1 MTTPRRT
8 GAVYAGLTAKR
19 YFRLFPVIAALTLA
33 LTLVLGFYL
42 AKSVSKSV
50 EAEDKKIVKIALAGD
65 LDDSYLKIAVA
76 AIKDFDMT
84 KFSADFILMSED
96 EAKAKMRS
104 GELAAYLYMPEG
116 FMTKARHGEVG
127 EIKYVTA
134 SGSVSFGTQLASE
147 LIKAVSTLVVDA
159 QKATYGYED
168 VAMSTGLT
176 VDETLEKAE
185 DAVKRIVLSIVNR
198 GELFDVEETGFAGSR
213 TEEESIVF
221 GVLTAFLSLWGI
233 CCCSVASKKDIPL
246 YRSLRARGVGAAAQT
261 AGEWGAY
268 YVFMTVTV
276 FLLGGVVVLALAIAG
291 KWNVGDFPVARFA
304 AGLTLPLATIS
315 AMQFF
320 IYEITSGVVD
330 GVIAQFLT
338 AVGLGYITG
347 CLFPSGFFPESV
359 QRASVWL
366 PTGAVRSYFAG
377 FDPSGE
383 GSGHAAL
390 ILAGYAVLFLSL
402 AFLSRRYKIVKDS
415 GGAA

>member
-1 MTTPRRT
+1 MTSPGRT
-8 GAVYAGLTAKR
+8 GVVYAGLTAKR
-19 YFRLFPVIAALTLA
+19 YFRLFPVIAALTLV

-50 EAEDKKIVKIALAGD
+50 EAEDKKIVKVGLTGD
-65 LDDSYLKIAVA
+65 LDDSYLRIAVA

-104 GELAAYLYMPEG
+104 GELAAYLYMPDG
-116 FMTKARHGEVG
+116 FMENARRGEVG
-127 EIKYVTA
+127 EIKYVTS
-134 SGSVSFGTQLASE
+134 SGAVSFGTQLASE

-168 VAMSTGLT
+168 IAMSTGLSES
-176 VDETLEKAE
+176 ETLVKAE

-198 GELFDVEETGFAGSR
+198 GELFDVEETGFSGSR

-246 YRSLRARGVGAAAQT
+246 FRSLRARGVGAAAQT

-268 YVFMTVTV
+268 YFFMTVTV
-276 FLLGGVVVLALAIAG
+276 YLLGGVVVLALAIAG
-291 KWNVGDFPVARFA
+291 KWNVGGFPVPEFA
-304 AGLTLPLATIS
+304 AGLLLPLLTIS

-320 IYEITSGVVD
+320 IYEITSGIVD

-366 PTGAVRSYFAG
+366 PTGAVRAYLAG

-383 GSGHAAL
+383 GSGYAAL
-390 ILAGYAVLFLSL
+390 VLAGYAVLFLVLS
-402 AFLSRRYKIVKDS
+402 FISRRSKILKDS